1 VIARPLLFLDVDGT
15 LLPYGSTPHHQ
26 SAPEGNPLLGKLDPG
41 IGARLLALGCD
52 LVWAT
57 TWQAVANEEIAP
69 RIGLPPLPVVEF
81 PDADADDPPG
91 VHWKAP
97 TLVEYAAG
105 RPFSWLDDEIGVAD
119 GRWIGAHHPGAAL
132 AHRVDP
138 MFGVTDTDLQVVR
151 VWIDSE

>member
-1 VIARPLLFLDVDGT
+1 MDGT
-15 LLPYGSTPHHQ
+15 LLPYGPVERHWAVT
-26 SAPEGNPLLGKLDPG
+26 EGNPLLGKLDPALG
-41 IGARLLALGCD
+41 TRLLALNCD
-52 LVWAT
+52 LVWAS

-81 PDADADDPPG
+81 PEFDHVPPA
-91 VHWKAP
+91 VHWKVP

-105 RPFSWLDDEIGVAD
+105 RPFAWLDDEIGVAD
-119 GRWIGAHHPGAAL
+119 GHWLRAHHPGAAL

-138 MFGVTDTDLQVVR
+138 MCGVTEADLQVVR